1 MHCKIKSP
9 IVPWP
14 IFLKKWQKMHTW
26 PYFVFTFHYINNLC
40 SMVPQVLMP
49 YYGLDSKGTL
59 CGQSLSEIIFY
70 INLIWPFEPLFVL
83 LLYPLLHYVFVK
95 KKSRYFY
102 LLVLFGSDFVS
113 WVFIKNF
120 QTFLEVKI
128 NIYWVNLTPCQA
140 YCFL

>member
-49 YYGLDSKGTL
+49 YYGLDSKGAL

-70 INLIWPFEPLFVL
+70 NNLIWPFEPLFVL

-95 KKSRYFY
+95 KNPDTFISLSFLDQILSAEFLSKISNGLIWRPDN
-102 LLVLFGSDFVS
+102 LIELF
-113 WVFIKNF
+113 KN
-120 QTFLEVKI
+120 
-128 NIYWVNLTPCQA
+128 YS
-140 YCFL
+140 